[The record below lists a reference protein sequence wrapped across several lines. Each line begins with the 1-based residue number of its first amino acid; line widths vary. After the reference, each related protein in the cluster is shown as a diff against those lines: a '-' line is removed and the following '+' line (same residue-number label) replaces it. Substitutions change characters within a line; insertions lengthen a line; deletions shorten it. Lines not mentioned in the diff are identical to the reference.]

1 MKKQFLFSLLALSAA
16 TGAKADGNEARLLRF
31 PATNGTDIVFSYAG
45 DLYTAPIAGGEAR
58 RLTSH
63 VSYEIFPRF
72 SPDGKTIAFTGEYDG
87 NREVYIIPA
96 DGGEPRRLTYTATN
110 ARDDVGDRMGPNNIV
125 MTWTPNGEGVVY
137 RNRISDGFDGRLWTA
152 PLSDGMP
159 QALPLPEGGFCSYA
173 PDGKRMA
180 YNRVFREFRNWK
192 YYRGGMADDI
202 WLYDP
207 DAKKVEN
214 LTNNVAQDICPM
226 WIGDDIYFISDR
238 DRTMNLFVYHTA
250 TRQTEK
256 ITDYTD
262 YDIKFPSTDGKQIV
276 YEHAGYL
283 YRFDPQTGKNEQIRI
298 TLNAENIYARTEQKH
313 VADYVT
319 AARLSADGKRLAV
332 TARGEVFD
340 VPATKGVTRNISR
353 TPGANEREA
362 DWSPDGRYIAYISDR
377 TGETEIY
384 LQPAEG
390 GEPVQL
396 TTGNDTYIRSLSWS
410 PDSKTVLYTD
420 RKNRIVTVDVA
431 SKTKNIV
438 MQNPEQE
445 FYGVNFSPDSR
456 WITYTK
462 PAANDFSVV
471 YVYNLDTKQEY
482 PVTEKW
488 YNSSSPVFSTDGK
501 YLIFESDRDFNPIY
515 GRLEW
520 NHVYTRMGGIYL
532 ALLTNDTPSPFLPAD
547 EAVNSDKEEEAG
559 KVPAKDAKKKDI
571 KTEDKAVEIA
581 PEGIAGRIVKLP
593 LSAGNYWNLYSD
605 GQTVWYYGDNGTH
618 AFSLKD
624 QKDELIAENAVM
636 APMDGSK
643 KVLYMR
649 GNSLYVGEL
658 STQKVTLDNKVCL
671 DDMVAPI
678 DYQQEWAQIFDE
690 AWRAYRDG
698 FYVENMHEVDW
709 KAIKEKYAV
718 LLPYVKTR
726 LDLNYII
733 GAMIAELACGHA
745 YVNPGEYP
753 KPERIGMGLLG
764 AELSRDE
771 QTGFYRID
779 RILPG
784 APYSEKLRSPLT
796 EPGMNIEEGDYITA
810 IDGVPTTSVRNIY
823 QLLIGK
829 AGVLTELSVSSKAAA
844 DGARKVVVRPTDNEY
859 PLYHYNWVQ
868 KNLRRVEEATDGRVG
883 YIYIPDMGPE
893 GLNEFARYFYPQL
906 DKEALIIDDRANGGG
921 NVSPMIIERLLRKPY
936 RMTMSR
942 TSTRTGTIPDAT
954 QYGPK
959 ILLINKYSASD
970 GDLFPWSFKANKL
983 GTVIGTRTWGGIV
996 GISGSLPYM
1005 DGTDIRVPF
1014 FTNYD
1019 AKTGQ
1024 WIVENHG
1031 VDPDILID
1039 NDPIREQSGTDQ
1051 QLEKAI
1057 EVALEQL
1064 KERKPLPGVP
1074 EPRTMKDLGVK

>member
-471 YVYNLDTKQEY
+471 YVYNLATKQEY

>member
-63 VSYEIFPRF
+63 VGYEIFPRF

-340 VPATKGVTRNISR
+340 VPTTKGVTRNISR

-390 GEPVQL
+390 GEPIQL

-445 FYGVNFSPDSR
+445 FYSVNFSPDSR

-471 YVYNLDTKQEY
+471 YVYNLATKQEY

-698 FYVENMHEVDW
+698 FYVENMHGVDW